1 MLTNVTILLY
11 IVSKLWEKHYFLGI
25 CLHNFMENFLKK
37 AVEKLSKTGFGTKK
51 LDFLDFF
58 VIMGA

>member
-1 MLTNVTILLY
+1 ME
-11 IVSKLWEKHYFLGI
+11 KL
-25 CLHNFMENFLKK
+25 LKK